1 MARRSSF
8 TAQSNFQ
15 PERGAMSERA
25 ATLQTTNLWV
35 IALGAVVALLALA
48 IATGTITISQRYI
61 SQMMIGVSVAA
72 ILVIAAVG
80 LAIIFG
86 VAGVI
91 NMAHGQFIMGG
102 AYTAA
107 VVGQLGGNT
116 FVAIPVAF
124 AVVALLGL
132 IVERGIIQWIY
143 DRPLETLLATWGVGI
158 ILEVLIK
165 AIFGPELY
173 YVGAP
178 KVLDGGLRL
187 IGRLP
192 YPYYR
197 LFLIGMAI
205 LMLAVTYYLIYRTDF
220 GLKVRAVR
228 RNRAMAGCLGI
239 NTARID
245 MLIFMFGSGLAGI
258 AGAVLAPIKSVS
270 TTMGFSYAVDS
281 YMVIVLGGVG
291 NLLGV
296 PTGSFLIGEGE
307 TLIATGTNSVIGK
320 LLVFVFIVI
329 AIRIVPRGIFGYQ
342 ERR

>member
-1 MARRSSF
+1 
-8 TAQSNFQ
+8 
-15 PERGAMSERA
+15 
-25 ATLQTTNLWV
+25 
-35 IALGAVVALLALA
+35 
-48 IATGTITISQRYI
+48 
-61 SQMMIGVSVAA
+61 MIGFSVAA
-72 ILVIAAVG
+72 ILAIAAIG

-91 NMAHGQFIMGG
+91 NMAHGQFIMVG

-116 FVAIPVAF
+116 FIAIPIAF
-124 AVVALLGL
+124 IVVALLGL

-158 ILEVLIK
+158 ILEVLMK
-165 AIFGPELY
+165 VIFGPELY

-197 LFLIGMAI
+197 LFLIAVAI
-205 LMLAVTYYLIYRTDF
+205 VMVAVTFWIIFRTDF

-228 RNRAMAGCLGI
+228 RNRAMSGCLGI
-239 NTARID
+239 DTAKID
-245 MLIFMFGSGLAGI
+245 MLIFMYGSGLAGV

-270 TTMGFSYAVDS
+270 PTMGFSYAVGS

-296 PTGSFLIGEGE
+296 PTGAFLIGEGE
-307 TLIATGTNSVIGK
+307 TLLAFKYNSVIGQ
-320 LLVFVFIVI
+320 LLVFVAIVI
-329 AIRIVPRGIFGYQ
+329 AIRVFPRGIFGYQ

>member
-1 MARRSSF
+1 
-8 TAQSNFQ
+8 
-15 PERGAMSERA
+15 MS
-25 ATLQTTNLWV
+25 Q
-35 IALGAVVALLALA
+35 AL
-48 IATGTITISQRYI
+48 ISQI
-61 SQMMIGVSVAA
+61 MIGLSVAA
-72 ILVIAAVG
+72 ILAIAATG

-91 NMAHGQFIMGG
+91 NMAHGQFIMVG

-116 FVAIPVAF
+116 FIAIPIAF
-124 AVVALLGL
+124 VVVALLGL

-158 ILEVLIK
+158 ILEVLMK
-165 AIFGPELY
+165 VIFGPELY

-178 KVLDGGLRL
+178 KVLDGGIRL

-197 LFLIGMAI
+197 MFLIGVAI
-205 LMLAVTYYLIYRTDF
+205 VMVAVTFWIIYRTDF

-228 RNRAMAGCLGI
+228 RNRAMSGCLGI
-239 NTARID
+239 DTAKID
-245 MLIFMFGSGLAGI
+245 MMIFMYGSGLAGI

-270 TTMGFSYAVDS
+270 TTMGFSYAVGS

-291 NLLGV
+291 NLLGI
-296 PTGSFLIGEGE
+296 PTGAFLIGEGE
-307 TLIATGTNSVIGK
+307 TLLAYKYNSVIGQ
-320 LLVFVFIVI
+320 LLVFVAIVI
-329 AIRIVPRGIFGYQ
+329 AIRVFPRGIFGYH

>member
-1 MARRSSF
+1 M
-8 TAQSNFQ
+8 TQ
-15 PERGAMSERA
+15 
-25 ATLQTTNLWV
+25 
-35 IALGAVVALLALA
+35 AL
-48 IATGTITISQRYI
+48 ISQFL
-61 SQMMIGVSVAA
+61 IGFSVAA
-72 ILVIAAVG
+72 ILAIGAIG
-80 LAIIFG
+80 LAVIFG

-91 NMAHGQFIMGG
+91 NMAHGQFIMVG

-124 AVVALLGL
+124 IVVALLGL

-158 ILEVLIK
+158 ILEVLMK

-178 KVLDGGLRL
+178 RVLDGGFR
-187 IGRLP
+187 IMGRLP

-197 LFLIGMAI
+197 LFLIAMAI
-205 LMLAVTYYLIYRTDF
+205 LMVLATFYLIYRTSF

-228 RNRAMAGCLGI
+228 RNRAMSGCLGI
-239 NTARID
+239 DTARVD
-245 MLIFMFGSGLAGI
+245 MLIFMYGSGLAGI

-270 TTMGFSYAVDS
+270 TTMGFSYAVGS

-296 PTGSFLIGEGE
+296 PTGAFLIGEGE
-307 TLIATGTNSVIGK
+307 TLLAYKYNSVIGQ
-320 LLVFVFIVI
+320 LLVFVAIVL
-329 AIRIVPRGIFGYQ
+329 AIRVFPRGIFGFH

>member
-1 MARRSSF
+1 
-8 TAQSNFQ
+8 
-15 PERGAMSERA
+15 MS
-25 ATLQTTNLWV
+25 Q
-35 IALGAVVALLALA
+35 AL
-48 IATGTITISQRYI
+48 ISQF
-61 SQMMIGVSVAA
+61 MIGLSVAA
-72 ILVIAAVG
+72 ILAIAAIG

-91 NMAHGQFIMGG
+91 NMAHGQFIMVG

-124 AVVALLGL
+124 VVVAMLGL
-132 IVERGIIQWIY
+132 LVERGIIQWIY

-158 ILEVLIK
+158 ILEVLMK
-165 AIFGPELY
+165 VIFGPELY

-178 KVLDGGLRL
+178 KVLDGGIRL

-197 LFLIGMAI
+197 MFLIGVAI
-205 LMLAVTYYLIYRTDF
+205 VMVVVTFWIIFRTDF

-228 RNRAMAGCLGI
+228 RNRAMSGCLGI
-239 NTARID
+239 DTAKID
-245 MLIFMFGSGLAGI
+245 MMIFMYGSGLAGI

-270 TTMGFSYAVDS
+270 TTMGFSYAVGS

-291 NLLGV
+291 NLLGI

-307 TLIATGTNSVIGK
+307 TLLAYKYNSVIGQ
-320 LLVFVFIVI
+320 LLVFIAIVI
-329 AIRIVPRGIFGYQ
+329 AIRVFPRGIFGYH